1 MLLGAIADD
10 LTGASD
16 LALMLAREGLK
27 TVQTV
32 GTPPPDFDPGAA
44 EAVVIAL
51 KSRTIPAG
59 EAVARSLEAARWL
72 EAAGARQFFFKYCS
86 TFDSTPTG
94 NIGPVM
100 EALADHLGAGLVLA
114 CPAFPA
120 NGRTVYRGHLFVGDQ
135 LLSESPMKDHPL
147 TPMRDSNL
155 VRVLGAQTRLA
166 VGLVGLE
173 AVAAGSKA
181 TEKAFRDAGAAGI
194 GAVIVDAVRDDDLRT
209 IAIAARDM
217 RLVTGGSG
225 VALGLPE
232 NFRRAGLAVP
242 ATPPATL
249 AAPPGRAAILAGSC
263 SAATRRQIAA
273 AVAAGTPALR
283 IDPLKVAEG
292 AQTAGDIA
300 AFTAGSA
307 AQGLPPLVYASD
319 EPGAVAAVQAR
330 LGREAAGA
338 LVENLLADVAG
349 RLVDVGFS
357 RFLVAGGETSG
368 AVVGGLGLKAF
379 AIGPEIDPGV
389 PWMVASGGRRPMVV
403 ALKSG
408 NFGAPDF
415 FLKAWSLLS

>member
-16 LALMLAREGLK
+16 LALTLARGGLK

-44 EAVVIAL
+44 EAVVISL
-51 KSRTIPAG
+51 KSRTIPAA
-59 EAVARSLEAARWL
+59 EAVALSLEAARWL
-72 EAAGARQFFFKYCS
+72 EAAGARQIVFKYCS
-86 TFDSTPTG
+86 TFDSTPAG

-100 EALADHLGAGLVLA
+100 EALAAHLGAGLTLA

-147 TPMRDSNL
+147 TPMRDADL

-166 VGLVGLE
+166 VGLVGYDV
-173 AVAAGSKA
+173 VAAGPEA
-181 TEKAFRDAGAAGI
+181 VRQAFGAAADAGL
-194 GAVIVDAVRDDDLRT
+194 GAVIVDAVCDDDLRT
-209 IAIAARDM
+209 IAVAARDM
-217 RLVTGGSG
+217 RLITGGSG
-225 VALGLPE
+225 IALGLPE
-232 NFRRAGLAVP
+232 NFRRAGLA
-242 ATPPATL
+242 AAAAPPATL

-263 SAATRRQIAA
+263 SAATRRQIGEAI
-273 AVAAGTPALR
+273 AAGTPAFR
-283 IDPLKVAEG
+283 IDPLQVADG
-292 AQTAGDIA
+292 TQTADDII
-300 AFTAGSA
+300 AFVTTVAD
-307 AQGLPPLVYASD
+307 GLPPLVYASAAP
-319 EPGAVAAVQAR
+319 EAVAAVQAR

-338 LVENLLADVAG
+338 LVETLLADVAR
-349 RLVDVGFS
+349 RLVALGFS
-357 RFLVAGGETSG
+357 RLLVAGGETSG
-368 AVVGGLGLKAF
+368 AVVGALGLRAF

-389 PWMVASGGRRPMVV
+389 PWMAARGGGRPLAV

-415 FLKAWSLLS
+415 FLKAWGLLS